1 MVATHFAV
9 NCESRKGSDQ
19 AGSKTLT
26 QAESN
31 RIAWQVTWTHV
42 RDPGLLQQQQQ
53 QLGMGQDYVEGFQ
66 PLGVGGGDGF
76 QHFGG
81 ERLLP
86 YNTVQVQSATG
97 FASPGFPMTGAG
109 SIQYASLPAGLGGI
123 GGSPP
128 RYLPGGAG
136 LGVGGAAVGITGGLG
151 MPAGYQPYPGQ
162 GMAGLMSTPMG
173 GMQRSC

>member
-1 MVATHFAV
+1 M
-9 NCESRKGSDQ
+9 
-19 AGSKTLT
+19 
-26 QAESN
+26 
-31 RIAWQVTWTHV
+31 

-53 QLGMGQDYVEGFQ
+53 QLGLGQGYMEGFQ
-66 PLGVGGGDGF
+66 PMGVGGGDGF

-86 YNTVQVQSATG
+86 FNTLQMESAPG
-97 FASPGFPMTGAG
+97 FASSGFPMAGAG
-109 SIQYASLPAGLGGI
+109 SIQYAPLPAGLSRN

-151 MPAGYQPYPGQ
+151 MPAGYQPYPGPGAGGL
-162 GMAGLMSTPMG
+162 GMGVMSNQIG